1 MYDSMMLQAAH
12 PPVRIYF
19 EGKRMN
25 PPVLPDTDT
34 TKHNGVEV
42 WGVKI
47 TRSSPVEVVHIIRL
61 YDLSQITI
69 YPMFQSR
76 LDYDQSLSRD
86 AYAIRAAQRLFDH
99 LETHGEFLT
108 LNDVL

>member
-47 TRSSPVEVVHIIRL
+47 TRSSPVEVFHIIRL
-61 YDLSQITI
+61 YDLSQTTI
-69 YPMFQSR
+69 YPMFQS
-76 LDYDQSLSRD
+76 LSRD
-86 AYAIRAAQRLFDH
+86 TYAIRAAQRLFDH